1 MNATDNTTV
10 GIRLKADGSGFIGP
24 MRQAREELDDLKDS
38 AAGADKGLGF
48 LNRNFS
54 QTAMSSKQTAAALRM
69 VPAQLT
75 DIITSLQGGQA
86 PLTVFLQQ
94 GGQLRDMFGSSG
106 AAARALG
113 GYVLSLINPYTL
125 AAGAAGVFALAL
137 YQGRE
142 QTLALN
148 RAIAL
153 TGNFSGVT
161 TSSIDSMS
169 RSVAS
174 SGMVT
179 IGTARDISVALLN
192 TGRVGQNAFGALSQV
207 VADWTELT
215 GKSAEESA
223 SAVVKL
229 FDDPSKGAAE
239 LNRQYHFL
247 TAATYEH
254 IVALE
259 KQGRVSEAQI
269 VLAEKFHERAKVT
282 QQHLGWLQI
291 GWRAITREASWA
303 WDAMLGMGREDTLQE
318 KLKGIEDS
326 IRMTQANIRVA
337 NATGRNTGGNDQQEK
352 LKSLVA
358 NREAIL
364 ENIRLEK
371 RQADSQAANADREQK
386 RIDAYERYQSLVEQA
401 QGNEGKL
408 ASEIKR
414 VNEERRKGLITEEQA
429 QQSIKALHK
438 LYGDHRKG
446 LNELNKAEA
455 ELMRLREQEADAY
468 ARSVAAANDAYRANQ
483 AMVESAKAEVQQ
495 FGLSRIAVEQ
505 LTIKKREALLVDM
518 QWADFQLSQRG
529 QVDADLRNRIAL
541 LRNEI
546 DKRKEA
552 LTWMQQA
559 AGNQAKSQLDQ
570 IGVAID
576 QKSLTDAERKRDD
589 FARGLDKGGLDKAAV
604 DGWLAQYDQMMA
616 RMEASNSDAWEGMRV
631 GIKQYA
637 EDARNAFSVGEAMGR
652 RAFQGIED
660 AVVKFVTTGKVSLR
674 DFVSTAL
681 AEFARLQAQK
691 ALGALASVALSA
703 WGASSAAPS
712 GSYSAAEFSAY
723 YGGARATG
731 GPVAKGAFYKVN
743 ERGPELLEQDGDAY
757 LMMGGKGGRVI
768 PLSAGATTTSGSGG
782 VVINSSVNIAIQQDG
797 SAKVESKA
805 DGTGQY
811 RELARQIENG
821 TRQVIQNELRPGG
834 LLHGR
839 KAA

>member
-24 MRQAREELDDLKDS
+24 MRQAREELDDLKDAS
-38 AAGADKGLGF
+38 AGADKSLGV

-75 DIITSLQGGQA
+75 DIVTSLQGGQA

-94 GGQLRDMFGSSG
+94 GGQLRDMFGSSS

-113 GYVLSLINPYTL
+113 GYVLSLISPITL
-125 AAGAAGVFALAL
+125 AGTAVIGLALAL
-137 YQGRE
+137 YQGS
-142 QTLALN
+142 QQSVALN
-148 RAIAL
+148 RALAV
-153 TGNFSGVT
+153 TGNYAGATASTVERV
-161 TSSIDSMS
+161 S
-169 RSVAS
+169 RSIEDSGLATAS
-174 SGMVT
+174 AARNIT
-179 IGTARDISVALLN
+179 TAVINS
-192 TGRVGQNAFGALSQV
+192 GRVSQAAFDGASKFAAAYAAV
-207 VADWTELT
+207 TR
-215 GKSAEESA
+215 KSAEESV
-223 SAVVKL
+223 SATLKI
-229 FDDPSKGAAE
+229 FDSPSKGAAE

-247 TAATYEH
+247 TAATYQH
-254 IVALE
+254 IAALE
-259 KQGRVSEAQI
+259 KQGRVSEAQN
-269 VLAEKFHERAKVT
+269 LLSAEFQSVAKDTVEN
-282 QQHLGWLQI
+282 LGWLQQ
-291 GWRAITREASWA
+291 GWRAVAGAASWA
-303 WDAMLGMGREDTLQE
+303 WDSMLGLGRDQTLDQSLDNLNQRIA
-318 KLKGIEDS
+318 KL
-326 IRMTQANIRVA
+326 QANLKVVP
-337 NATGRNTGGNDQQEK
+337 GGALQLR
-352 LKSLVA
+352 LKELIDT
-358 NREAIL
+358 REALL

-483 AMVESAKAEVQQ
+483 AIVESAKAEVQQ

-505 LTIKKREALLVDM
+505 LTIKKREAMLVDM

-541 LRNEI
+541 LQNEI

-768 PLSAGATTTSGSGG
+768 PLSAAATTTSGGGG

-797 SAKVESKA
+797 SAKVESKV